1 VGKKTGPNPTDRG
14 KLGTKRSVVTDARG
28 IPIGFAVDGANVP
41 DYKLLEETLDAMPV
55 KRPDALADQ
64 PLNLC
69 LDKGYDY
76 DGPRQIAYDY
86 NLTAHIRCRGEESKT
101 SSDFPNYKP
110 RRWVVERVHS
120 WINRFRR
127 LLIRW
132 EKKPQN
138 YEAMLQFAC
147 GIIAWEQTALLG

>member
-1 VGKKTGPNPTDRG
+1 M
-14 KLGTKRSVVTDARG
+14 
-28 IPIGFAVDGANVP
+28 P
-41 DYKLLEETLDAMPV
+41 DYKLLEATLDAMPITHPEA
-55 KRPDALADQ
+55 RPDQ

-76 DGPRQIAYDY
+76 DGPRQIAYDFG
-86 NLTAHIRCRGEESKT
+86 LTAHIRCRGEESQI
-101 SSDFPNYKP
+101 SPDHPNSKP

-127 LLIRW
+127 MLIRW

-138 YEAMLQFAC
+138 YEAMLHFAC
-147 GIIAWEQTALLG
+147 GIIVWEQAALLG